1 MNYLSNMIMTRAA
14 IKQKAKWTYDDFAF
28 LPAELRC
35 EIIDQS
41 LFMAPSPTPD
51 HQNSSANLSFIIQS
65 FVRKIKAGVVLL
77 APMDVVLDKNNVVQP
92 DLLFIANDNKGI
104 IKNAIK
110 GVPDCLVEII
120 STGYVKYD
128 RVKKYALYEKFGVKE
143 YWIVD
148 PANEL
153 VEIFT
158 LENKKYKL
166 HSYAEVKGKVKSKVI
181 KGLEVEVKKVFMK
194 DY

>member
-1 MNYLSNMIMTRAA
+1 MNYLSNMIMTKAA
-14 IKQKAKWTYDDFAF
+14 IKQKAKWTYDDFVF

-35 EIIDQS
+35 EIIEQS

-51 HQNSSANLSFIIQS
+51 HQNASANLSFIIQS
-65 FVRKIKAGVVLL
+65 VVKKTRAGVVFL
-77 APMDVVLDKNNVVQP
+77 APMDVVLDKSNVIQP
-92 DLLFIANDNKGI
+92 DLLFIANENKGI

-110 GVPDCLVEII
+110 GVPDCIIEII

-128 RVKKYALYEKFGVKE
+128 RVKKYSLYEKFGVKE

-153 VEIFT
+153 VEIFI
-158 LENKKYKL
+158 LENDKYKL

-181 KGLEVEVKKVFMK
+181 KGLDVDVKKIFKK